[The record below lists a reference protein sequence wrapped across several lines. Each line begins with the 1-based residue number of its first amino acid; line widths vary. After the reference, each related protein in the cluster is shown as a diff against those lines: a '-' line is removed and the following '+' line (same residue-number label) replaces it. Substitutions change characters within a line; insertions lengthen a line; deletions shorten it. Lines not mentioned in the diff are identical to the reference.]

1 MIKTIVIV
9 SLFILTIAEV
19 PQIKITI
26 GAHEYIANL
35 ENSTT
40 SCEFGKTLPRTLSM
54 SDFNSNEKYYRGDKL
69 TSKDEKYSKINA
81 GDLMLYSSNTIVLF
95 YKTFDTSYSY
105 TPIGKIV
112 DATGIESAVGSGNI
126 EVSYEMYNS
135 NITSICES
143 NSSTSNITTNTQS
156 KISLSIIL
164 YLSMLFLI

>member
-40 SCEFGKTLPRTLSM
+40 ECEFGKTLQRKLSM
-54 SDFNSNEKYYRGDKL
+54 SDFNSNEKYYQSDKL

-81 GDLMLYSSNTIVLF
+81 GDLMLY
-95 YKTFDTSYSY
+95 
-105 TPIGKIV
+105 
-112 DATGIESAVGSGNI
+112 
-126 EVSYEMYNS
+126 
-135 NITSICES
+135 
-143 NSSTSNITTNTQS
+143 
-156 KISLSIIL
+156 
-164 YLSMLFLI
+164 